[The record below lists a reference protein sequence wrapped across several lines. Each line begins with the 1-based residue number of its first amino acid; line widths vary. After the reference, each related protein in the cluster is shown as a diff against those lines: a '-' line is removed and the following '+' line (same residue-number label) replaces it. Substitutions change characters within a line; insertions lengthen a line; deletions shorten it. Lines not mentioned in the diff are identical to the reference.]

1 MIKEIAV
8 VTNEDSYRCVRTL
21 PEDVADKYQLTV
33 ATTTIKP
40 DTFVD
45 DDYKAD
51 WEIVSRLLNTCKENG
66 SEETLHIKRTIPPNT
81 SKIEHYTNIMEE
93 AHEVAQMKIYM
104 NTKRFMPNFIIAS
117 SDISPILAFNPDDY
131 RRNPDMPHEG
141 TVVWG
146 WYKDIPVLV
155 SYSLKHNEMIWGVNN
170 EVTPGIVAFTK
181 DDKVCYKIA
190 NPSSFVYIKLEDE

>member
-8 VTNEDSYRCVRTL
+8 VTSDDSYRCVRTL

-33 ATTTIKP
+33 AMTTIKP

-51 WEIVSRLLNTCKENG
+51 LEIVDRLLNACKENG
-66 SEETLHIKRTIPPNT
+66 SVETIVLKRTVPPDT
-81 SKIEHYTNIMEE
+81 SKVEHYTNIMEE
-93 AHEVAQMKIYM
+93 AEDLANARVYM

-117 SDISPILAFNPDDY
+117 SDISPILAFNPDNY
-131 RRNPDMPHEG
+131 KRNPDRPNEG

-155 SYSLKHNEMIWGVNN
+155 SYSLKHNEMIWGVRD

-181 DDKVCYKIA
+181 DNKVCYRIA
-190 NPSSFVYIKLEDE
+190 NPSSFVYIKLED

>member
-8 VTNEDSYRCVRTL
+8 VTDQESYRCVRIL
-21 PEDVADKYQLTV
+21 PEDIANKYRMTV
-33 ATTTIKP
+33 AMTTIKP

-51 WEIVSRLLNTCKENG
+51 WDIVSRLLDLCKESG
-66 SEETLHIKRTIPPNT
+66 SVETLVLKRTIPPDT
-81 SKIEHYTNIMEE
+81 SKVEHYTNIMEE
-93 AHEVAQMKIYM
+93 AEDLAKVRVYM

-117 SDISPILAFNPDDY
+117 SDISPILDFNPDNY
-131 RRNPDMPHEG
+131 KRNPDIPHEG

-155 SYSLKHNEMIWGVNN
+155 SYMLKHNEMIWGVND
-170 EVTPGIVAFTK
+170 EVTPGVVAFTK

-190 NPSSFVYIKLEDE
+190 NPYNFVYLKLED

>member
-8 VTNEDSYRCVRTL
+8 VTSEDSYRCVRTL
-21 PEDVADKYQLTV
+21 PEDVAAKYRMTV
-33 ATTTIKP
+33 AMTTIKP

-51 WEIVSRLLNTCKENG
+51 WDIVSRLLDLCKE
-66 SEETLHIKRTIPPNT
+66 SSSVETLVLKRVVPPNT
-81 SKIEHYTNIMEE
+81 SKVEHYTNIMEE
-93 AHEVAQMKIYM
+93 AEELAKMRVYM

-117 SDISPILAFNPDDY
+117 SDISPILDFNPDNY
-131 RRNPDMPHEG
+131 KRNLDRPHEG

-181 DDKVCYKIA
+181 DDKICYKIA
-190 NPSSFVYIKLEDE
+190 NPSSFVYIKLED